1 MYGPNTRKLVSNR
14 TAAWKSTVRNPKS
27 CFSTVLLPVKV
38 RLESQKTIF
47 NRTITGGCTAENSE
61 SWFLTVQLSLN
72 DLCYILSTQFS
83 GILSL
88 DPAEF
93 SKYFFHLSALADGS
107 L

>member
-14 TAAWKSTVRNPKS
+14 TAAWKS
-27 CFSTVLLPVKV
+27 
-38 RLESQKTIF
+38 
-47 NRTITGGCTAENSE
+47 TAENSE